1 MTLTVAQ
8 VKIGLDLRMT
18 MKCAYCSREA
28 GSSCTVKI
36 PNDPNFYCSDF
47 CAHRADTEGARYP
60 NNCLCNKIGLGGEA
74 DDLRL

>member
-47 CAHRADTEGARYP
+47 CAHRAVTQKGQDIRTIAFAIK
-60 NNCLCNKIGLGGEA
+60 L
-74 DDLRL
+74 D